1 MSAQVEAAQQQQL
14 QKAEVPGL
22 PTEGVA
28 TTAPVPPEASSTS
41 MPGKD
46 IVIKNATFG
55 DETSTTDV
63 TKTLMQQLD
72 EYGYVDV
79 TADQTL
85 IPIINW
91 GGPKATKLTRAE
103 QQEAQE
109 KAVDECGGAQNKSCI
124 EVRKQQKMQ
133 LMLKEKE
140 NKSVAADKVVKGR
153 RLTVTYVD
161 EAGREQTMIVPD
173 GNQFK
178 VGSPAK
184 KGEINPF
191 GPFAVLNALAKIGL
205 TLVVV
210 LGWVYSVTATYR
222 TFLQAGY
229 RWIGYAATAGAIFVP
244 YSGFF
249 IMFVFFLITS
259 VLPDNIKKA
268 LAPYVPTTITSLAK
282 RPGTTIGPLIKS
294 TEPTPV
300 LPGNRSNVRSVF
312 SR

>member
-1 MSAQVEAAQQQQL
+1 MSAQAVEQQQL

-28 TTAPVPPEASSTS
+28 STAPVAPEASSTA

-72 EYGYVDV
+72 EFGYVDV
-79 TADQTL
+79 TADQGL

-91 GGPKATKLTRAE
+91 NGPKSTTLTRQE
-103 QQEAQE
+103 QKEAQE

-178 VGSPAK
+178 VGNPAK

-191 GPFAVLNALAKIGL
+191 ALMPVLNALAKIGI

-210 LGWVYSVTATYR
+210 FGWVYSVTATYR
-222 TFLQAGY
+222 TLIEAGY
-229 RWIGYAATAGAIFVP
+229 RWVAYAGTAGAIFFP

-249 IMFVFFLITS
+249 IMFAFFLFTS
-259 VLPDNIKKA
+259 VFTKKPA
-268 LAPYVPTTITSLAK
+268 AIAPYVPTTIQSLAK
-282 RPGTTIGPLIKS
+282 RPGS
-294 TEPTPV
+294 T
-300 LPGNRSNVRSVF
+300 LSSVI
-312 SR
+312 SQ